1 MHLHREPLRMH
12 PSYGCPVIGI
22 AGSETRGHGSWP
34 RVCLISQCGW
44 LCRCPRASPAGSFSS
59 AAVADYPAN
68 LASSGTNSAAFTVPT
83 PSTRL

>member
-1 MHLHREPLRMH
+1 MH

-44 LCRCPRASPAGSFSS
+44 LCPWASPAGSFSC
-59 AAVADYPAN
+59 AAGADYPPNLAN
-68 LASSGTNSAAFTVPT
+68 PASSGTNSAAFTVPT